1 MISYLDRRDC
11 MLIDIS
17 LRPQEGESVQIPRIN
32 LYLVQALIYG
42 LLPRAFATF
51 LHEEGYEAADR
62 RYKLF
67 AFSWLKSPV
76 RPTFTETHIVFQ
88 SPVTFSIATPVNATI
103 SGVMDGALRNEIVR
117 IGNTPLLCS
126 GVTIREPLAETENIS
141 VYTLSPITCYSTL
154 YRKSGEP
161 FTVYHHPEESD
172 FVEQIHTNLVRKH
185 QALFPDSSLP
195 EGKAQITP
203 LGKIREQVALFR
215 PDDPRPIKGWWG
227 RFRLQGPKELLQI
240 ALDCGLGAKNSAG
253 FGCVELSKGADL
265 NNRNG
270 R

>member
-1 MISYLDRRDC
+1 

-17 LRPQEGESVQIPRIN
+17 IRPKEGESFQIPRIN

-67 AFSWLKSPV
+67 AFSWLKSSA

-88 SPVTFSIATPVNATI
+88 SPVTVTIATPVRATM
-103 SGVMDGALRNEIVR
+103 SGVTDGVLRNEIVR

-126 GVTIREPLAETENIS
+126 GVTIREPRAETEDIT

-185 QALFPDSSLP
+185 QALFPESPSP
-195 EGKAQITP
+195 EGKTKITP
-203 LGKIREQVALFR
+203 LGKIREQIARFR

-265 NNRNG
+265 NSRNG